1 MSYSS
6 VATRP
11 PQNANL
17 QVGSAEWSGVVC
29 RPSHQ
34 LSHWDFSLWLL
45 QLLHQCAVGSKM
57 RLCCLSQ
64 LETGGQPAG
73 WGETLATDTE
83 LTEMLTQLE
92 HPTRMPHQ
100 ISYSTR
106 GKLSGRERKINMR
119 INIDIDLQFSSFTF
133 QSQDF
138 LCRCRYQCRQ
148 RRGQGLNQA
157 KPVILHQLC
166 NPSERYLIH

>member
-45 QLLHQCAVGSKM
+45 QLLHQWLGVCCGDEM
-57 RLCCLSQ
+57 RLSCLSG
-64 LETGGQPAG
+64 LETGLAGQLA
-73 WGETLATDTE
+73 GETLATDT
-83 LTEMLTQLE
+83 
-92 HPTRMPHQ
+92 
-100 ISYSTR
+100 
-106 GKLSGRERKINMR
+106 G
-119 INIDIDLQFSSFTF
+119 
-133 QSQDF
+133 
-138 LCRCRYQCRQ
+138 
-148 RRGQGLNQA
+148 
-157 KPVILHQLC
+157 
-166 NPSERYLIH
+166 